1 MHKAHAAPRCNA
13 MSKRSGLRCQAP
25 AVKGKRVCRMHGAYA
40 GAPKG
45 EAHGMY
51 RHGRFT
57 CEAVANRLDLAE
69 LIRRAHSGIGSVS

>member
-1 MHKAHAAPRCNA
+1 M
-13 MSKRSGLRCQAP
+13 
-25 AVKGKRVCRMHGAYA
+25 KGKRVCRMHGAYA

-57 CEAVANRLDLAE
+57 CEAVANRRDLAE
-69 LIRRAHSGIGSVS
+69 LIRRAQSGIASIS

>member
-1 MHKAHAAPRCNA
+1 MHKTHAAPRCTA
-13 MSKRSGLRCQAP
+13 KSKRSGLSCQAP
-25 AVKGKRVCRMHGAYA
+25 AVKGKRVCRMHGAHS

-57 CEAVANRLDLAE
+57 VKRSQAAE
-69 LIRRAHSGIGSVS
+69 TWLS